1 MTAQSTSEVSIYLT
15 TGAATE
21 VTMSA
26 PPTKAAPSNI
36 SATLSG
42 GADGDVVVIK
52 DTNWSSLDTVWVA
65 SDVESSD
72 FNALGSDPTGESVT
86 SVAGKVDHYTEVDL
100 TKLCLASLTINTSDP
115 STVSVATFCD
125 STASLPSQV
134 QEAGTM
140 SFTGYT
146 DVLSSDYVA
155 LYAAS
160 KSQDQRYIRIN
171 LGDDQGYLVAP
182 VTITSFTW
190 DLPLDGAVGYSG
202 SMVLGSKVKHCF

>member
-1 MTAQSTSEVSIYLT
+1 MTAQSTSEVNIYLT
-15 TGAATE
+15 TGAPTE
-21 VTMSA
+21 VTMTA
-26 PPTKAAPSNI
+26 PPTKAAPSSI
-36 SATLSG
+36 SAVLSG

-65 SDVESSD
+65 GDVGASD
-72 FNALGSDPTGESVT
+72 FDALGSDPTGESVT
-86 SVAGKVDHYTEVDL
+86 GVAGKVDHYAEVDL

-125 STASLPSQV
+125 PTASLPSQI
-134 QEAGTM
+134 QEAGTI
-140 SFTGYT
+140 SFTGYV
-146 DVLSSDYVA
+146 DVNSADYVA

-171 LGDDQGYLVAP
+171 LGDEQGYLVAP

-190 DLPLDGAVGYSG
+190 DLPLDGAVGFSG
-202 SMVLGSKVKHCF
+202 TMVLGSKVKHCF

>member
-1 MTAQSTSEVSIYLT
+1 MTAQSTNEVNIYLT
-15 TGAATE
+15 TGAPTS
-21 VTMSA
+21 VTM
-26 PPTKAAPSNI
+26 TAAPSKTAPSSI
-36 SATLSG
+36 SAGLSG
-42 GADGDVVVIK
+42 GANGDVVVIK

-65 SDVESSD
+65 SDVGGSD
-72 FNALGSDPTGESVT
+72 FDALGSDPTGESSA
-86 SVAGKVDHYTEVDL
+86 SVAGKVDHYTDVDL

-125 STASLPSQV
+125 PTASLPSQI
-134 QEAGTM
+134 QEAGTI

-146 DVLSSDYVA
+146 DVNSADYVA

-171 LGDDQGYLVAP
+171 LGEDQGYLVAP

-202 SMVLGSKVKHCF
+202 TMVLGSKVKHCF